1 MNWHI
6 VTSSK
11 GGVGKTLVS
20 TMLLMSSCERRCNN
34 EHCVLAIDLN
44 GMNAD
49 LRRMVASGR
58 AGFGDNQ
65 LSSSDGQFHF
75 EAVLDRHYIIGW
87 PKNAF
92 KMFTPETFF
101 NTLLQIHHQGKEE
114 IENKFQCTIST
125 VIIDTNYHFCNLF
138 PESIL
143 EQKTGNNEILALF
156 NTTDENFF
164 IWFIWVY
171 RQLSNLFSFC
181 DAQDLQN
188 RQDAYHVDARAV
200 LDGGINIDQ
209 MRQMNSLGSPFVHVF
224 SPNSVGHVSDNKLI
238 TLLTGWRNN
247 PLEQLAELEK
257 VQSSRF
263 AHFITRIRDAKRK
276 VGARKLEE
284 RETTHEYFVKILN
297 EYVSIVNEN
306 LKGCPKNVIPV
317 LFEPSLLGY
326 TESENPELVNQIVRL
341 PVYDSFKKAYNA
353 LIS

>member
-49 LRRMVASGR
+49 LRRMVASGQR
-58 AGFGDNQ
+58 GFGDNQ

-87 PKNAF
+87 PTNAF

-101 NTLLQIHHQGKEE
+101 ETLLQIHHQGKEE
-114 IENKFQCTIST
+114 IEEKFQCTIST

-138 PESIL
+138 PESLL
-143 EQKTGNNEILALF
+143 EQETGNNGIFELF

-171 RQLSNLFSFC
+171 RQLSNLFSFH
-181 DAQDLQN
+181 DAQDGQN
-188 RQDAYHVDARAV
+188 AYHVDARTV
-200 LDGGINIDQ
+200 QEGGVNIDR
-209 MRQMNSLGSPFVHVF
+209 MRQMNSLDSPFVHVF
-224 SPNSVGHVSDNKLI
+224 SPNSVGHVSDSKLI
-238 TLLTGWRNN
+238 TLLTGYENN
-247 PLEQLAELEK
+247 PLKQLAELEK

-263 AHFITRIRDAKRK
+263 TNFINRIRDAKGK
-276 VGARKLEE
+276 VGARKLKE
-284 RETTHEYFVKILN
+284 RETTHQYFVRILN

-317 LFEPSLLGY
+317 LFQKELLGY

-341 PVYDSFKKAYNA
+341 PVYKSFKKAYNA